1 LPRHLKQ
8 KRRIVFMQYGTIAF
22 AASHATAGVPMHLL
36 RLFLAAWIELG
47 IATVFF
53 LYWLVARTAR
63 HVNTPDKPVLDQDSF
78 QQLLSAA
85 YSLQEK
91 NRSLVKETKA
101 DSSPTVSLLPEPV
114 QIAHSDL
121 EPSAHLNGS
130 VAPTSRNRRM
140 PRSDEFFWRV
150 ATAVAMISVFALF
163 LVTSHDRLSPLP
175 AGLEVIQQEVPLRR
189 VLPQSDEVGT
199 KTITMEPQAT
209 KTGPD
214 EQTLDAHKPGRSVA
228 AAAHKKI
235 VKPTRHSI
243 YESEADMVA
252 PDTVVRYSRRAVRQ

>member
-1 LPRHLKQ
+1 
-8 KRRIVFMQYGTIAF
+8 
-22 AASHATAGVPMHLL
+22 MHLL
-36 RLFLAAWIELG
+36 RSFLAAWIEFG

-53 LYWLVARTAR
+53 LYWLVTRTAR
-63 HVNTPDKPVLDQDSF
+63 HVNTLDKPVLDQDSF

-85 YSLQEK
+85 YTLQEK

-101 DSSPTVSLLPEPV
+101 DSSQTVSPRPEPV

-130 VAPTSRNRRM
+130 AVPTSRDRRI
-140 PRSDEFFWRV
+140 PRSEEFFWRV
-150 ATAVAMISVFALF
+150 ATAVAMVSLCALF

-175 AGLEVIQQEVPLRR
+175 VRLEVIQKEVPLRR

-209 KTGPD
+209 KSGPD
-214 EQTLDAHKPGRSVA
+214 EKTLDADKPKRSVPV
-228 AAAHKKI
+228 AAHKKI
-235 VKPTRHSI
+235 VNPTRHSI

-252 PDTVVRYSRRAVRQ
+252 PDTVVRYSNRAVRR